1 MGFSEFLII
10 TTNKLNNSQ
19 QESNTISHK
28 LTINILDL
36 NCHISLYKKKKR
48 KKKSIQLLTEDTLN
62 IIATDYVYT
71 CVLEVF
77 LKENFIA
84 C

>member
-1 MGFSEFLII
+1 MQKE
-10 TTNKLNNSQ
+10 
-19 QESNTISHK
+19 
-28 LTINILDL
+28 
-36 NCHISLYKKKKR
+36 KK